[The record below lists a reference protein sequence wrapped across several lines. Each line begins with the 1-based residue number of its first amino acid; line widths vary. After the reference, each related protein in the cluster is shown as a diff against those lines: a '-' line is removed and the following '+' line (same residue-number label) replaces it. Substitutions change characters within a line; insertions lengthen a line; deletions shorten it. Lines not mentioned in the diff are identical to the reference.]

1 MHRRTPANLRLPP
14 IQKTSF
20 LPTFTSILPP
30 RGCRLSR
37 SGPLSLLIIRSQYLF
52 LTAWPTLRHDP
63 FLATINHPLLL
74 FPLSLFLNYSLSLS
88 MYPNHPARCT
98 FFTSPFFFGASLYM
112 RLTWCLRD
120 FSDQLSSAFK

>member
-37 SGPLSLLIIRSQYLF
+37 SGPLSLLIIRSQYLS
-52 LTAWPTLRHDP
+52 LTAWPTLRHNP

-74 FPLSLFLNYSLSLS
+74 FPPLAFSKLLAVSVYVPKSPRWMHLFHFPFLF
-88 MYPNHPARCT
+88 RCIVIYA
-98 FFTSPFFFGASLYM
+98 FNLVLAGF
-112 RLTWCLRD
+112 LR
-120 FSDQLSSAFK
+120 STIVRI